1 MNQRTDIV
9 PYELV
14 YYGSEVLRKVA
25 EPVIEIDQGIINLIE
40 SMFHVMHRE
49 QGNRPGGPPGRRVAE
64 DRRRQ
69 PRGLPGARSL
79 ALINPEIIG
88 DSGDEV
94 PYEEGCLSIPGIMK
108 EVLRPGKISVK
119 GINPE
124 GKEIQVD
131 ADGLL
136 ARVLQHEID
145 HVNGILFVDRLEDY
159 IRKELTQEL
168 KKIKKLNKNSPW
180 TNRFFRHAGLNR
192 RGWPIAFRELAPRFR
207 GALRGDR
214 RGQARGAAPPS
225 AARVP

>member
-14 YYGSEVLRKVA
+14 FYGSEVLRKVA
-25 EPVIEIDQGIINLIE
+25 EPVIEIDQGVISLIE

-49 QGNRPGGPPGRRVAE
+49 RGIGLAAPQVAVSQKILTINLEVYRGP
-64 DRRRQ
+64 
-69 PRGLPGARSL
+69 SL
-79 ALINPEIIG
+79 SLINPEIIG

-94 PYEEGCLSIPGIMK
+94 PFEEGCLSVPGIMK

-119 GINPE
+119 GLNTD

-145 HVNGILFVDRLEDY
+145 HLNGILFVDRLEDY
-159 IRKELTQEL
+159 IRKELTPEL
-168 KKIKKLNKNSPW
+168 KKIKKLNRK
-180 TNRFFRHAGLNR
+180 
-192 RGWPIAFRELAPRFR
+192 
-207 GALRGDR
+207 
-214 RGQARGAAPPS
+214 
-225 AARVP
+225 

>member
-49 QGNRPGGPPGRRVAE
+49 RGIGLAAPQVAVSQRIVAVNLEVYRGP
-64 DRRRQ
+64 
-69 PRGLPGARSL
+69 SL

-119 GINPE
+119 GINLE

-168 KKIKKLNKNSPW
+168 KKIKKLNKK
-180 TNRFFRHAGLNR
+180 
-192 RGWPIAFRELAPRFR
+192 
-207 GALRGDR
+207 
-214 RGQARGAAPPS
+214 
-225 AARVP
+225 